1 MTSLPPNQ
9 PKIPLGNPRNSEAAP
24 FFQSSKGH
32 SPTPA
37 QSFDSLIP
45 KNESKKSRNEELE
58 EAEAARK
65 RKKTAPPTEAASSA
79 STSPT
84 DPFAPTT
91 TTPDIAS
98 PLLAAKPND
107 LSIQLPPE
115 SRQNQTTK
123 VDEKADPSSTLAT
136 QKGTNAPISD
146 NASLSAINNSP
157 GDAPTLNPEPL
168 AAETLPS
175 SREADLSTAEDAMQA
190 QLEPTEIPNKEN
202 SFSHPENQDRESS
215 DDASGMENAT
225 NDPEMISLATLD
237 GIEAGTATI
246 PGREPAITSAN
257 RIPQVGTND
266 RAAVSPIPDSSFS
279 HLASGNAAPL
289 SETQGPNSAQNPAS
303 QAASLLKSLPAEL
316 DKFQQSGRSQIQLEL
331 PVGENESVK
340 IRLSIRG
347 GEIRSTFITES
358 PELREALQKAWPD
371 FTASHRD
378 RGLRFRESH
387 FQEAMPRNDTASDQG
402 RQRTFQPDY
411 TPSTSQ
417 SPLPT
422 KAATTSIA
430 PETSNRPGSLNL
442 WA

>member
-9 PKIPLGNPRNSEAAP
+9 PKIPLGNPRNSEAVP

-45 KNESKKSRNEELE
+45 KNESKKSRNDELE

-84 DPFAPTT
+84 DPFAPIT

-115 SRQNQTTK
+115 SRQTQATKVDEKADPSSTLATQKGTNAPISDNASLSAIDNSPGDAPTLNPEPLAAETLPSSREAASSASTSQSDPFAPITTKPVIASPPLAAKPNDLSIQLPPESRQTQATK

-175 SREADLSTAEDAMQA
+175 SREL
-190 QLEPTEIPNKEN
+190 
-202 SFSHPENQDRESS
+202 F
-215 DDASGMENAT
+215 
-225 NDPEMISLATLD
+225 
-237 GIEAGTATI
+237 
-246 PGREPAITSAN
+246 
-257 RIPQVGTND
+257 
-266 RAAVSPIPDSSFS
+266 
-279 HLASGNAAPL
+279 
-289 SETQGPNSAQNPAS
+289 
-303 QAASLLKSLPAEL
+303 
-316 DKFQQSGRSQIQLEL
+316 
-331 PVGENESVK
+331 
-340 IRLSIRG
+340 
-347 GEIRSTFITES
+347 
-358 PELREALQKAWPD
+358 
-371 FTASHRD
+371 
-378 RGLRFRESH
+378 
-387 FQEAMPRNDTASDQG
+387 
-402 RQRTFQPDY
+402 
-411 TPSTSQ
+411 
-417 SPLPT
+417 
-422 KAATTSIA
+422 
-430 PETSNRPGSLNL
+430 
-442 WA
+442 